1 MSIKNSVFMVFIA
14 TVLGGCATTHC
25 DPTQDGFIG
34 GVGCTLSGGYDKRIE
49 AREGNLEREKQKQQD
64 AAIEQQALNTEFQ
77 SLKVQFEEM
86 SADIDSL
93 EAQLDQRQR
102 TTGLVIDNVDQL
114 NEKITQVRNKLARL
128 KQQQKVAGGG
138 AKAAELKKQAKK
150 LQQEV
155 DDLWTIYHSLQ

>member
-1 MSIKNSVFMVFIA
+1 MSIKNMVFMVFIA
-14 TVLGGCATTHC
+14 TVLGGCATTNC

-34 GVGCTLSGGYDKRIE
+34 GVGCTLSGGYDKRIN
-49 AREGNLEREKQKQQD
+49 ARERELERSKQKQQQ
-64 AAIEQQALNTEFQ
+64 AGIQQQALNTEFQ
-77 SLKVQFEEM
+77 NLRVQFEEL
-86 SADIDSL
+86 SDDIDSL
-93 EAQLDQRQR
+93 EAELDKRQR
-102 TTGLVIDNVDQL
+102 TTGLVIENVEQL
-114 NEKITQVRNKLARL
+114 NDKITQVRNKLARL